1 MQLDR
6 LSERIGAL
14 VSGFD
19 LAAPFSESDQA
30 ILREAMRE
38 HALLLVRQQ
47 DVAVEDQIRLVSV
60 FAEVWDEKGDGTRHI
75 YVSNA
80 REGAV
85 LGRPDGLLFH
95 SDCVYMPAP
104 LAVLSL
110 YGVDVPRAPS
120 PTVFA
125 SNVAVMSDLPAD
137 LQTRLAGARGFFV
150 GGLGGYERLR
160 DASAPEDAKR
170 VEHPVLYPDHL
181 ASQPPLI
188 IDELYFDHF
197 IGWDLDE
204 SDAVRSQIHRVT
216 YAERNTYVHNW
227 EVGDLIVWDN
237 VALQH
242 GRKPVPDDGPRT
254 LRRVVGLDPSVTDF
268 EHLTGAALEL
278 EAVRGR

>member
-1 MQLDR
+1 MRLDR
-6 LSERIGAL
+6 LSERIGAS

-19 LAAPFSESDQA
+19 LTAPLSETDKTT
-30 ILREAMRE
+30 LRKAMSE
-38 HALLLVRQQ
+38 HALLLIRQQ
-47 DVAVEDQIRLVSV
+47 DLAVEDQIRLVGV
-60 FAEVWDEKGDGTRHI
+60 FAKVWDEKGDGTRHI
-75 YVSNA
+75 YVSNT

-110 YGVDVPRAPS
+110 YAMEVPRSPS

-125 SNVAVMSDLPAD
+125 NNVTVVGDLPVD
-137 LQTRLAGARGFFV
+137 LQTRLADARGFFV

-160 DASAPEDAKR
+160 EASAPEDAKR
-170 VEHPVLYPDHL
+170 VEHPIFYPDSL

-188 IDELYFDHF
+188 VDELYFDHF

-204 SDAVRSQIHRVT
+204 SDAVRTQIHRLT
-216 YAERNTYVHNW
+216 YADQNTYVHNW
-227 EVGDLIVWDN
+227 EVGDLIIWDN

-242 GRKPVPDDGPRT
+242 SRKPVPEDGPRT
-254 LRRVVGLDPSVTDF
+254 LRRVVGLDPSVSDY
-268 EHLTGAALEL
+268 EHLTGAALQL